1 MKYQAFWYT
10 KIVTVFSTFV
20 FVLPLFCSPSV
31 AQEEQQQIQY
41 SCGTYKGTIP
51 ALIAKTAYDEYVPIQ
66 FISEY
71 FSKKGFTPIERCRI
85 IAEKFQRNMLLGTL
99 YNYVPG
105 TFNNQSVICA
115 SKVDR
120 RSSYPCEDNNVL
132 FTLKPGQK
140 ADDVIDYIVK
150 QAQASSGLLPSEQN
164 SPIIK
169 IKHDQNGE
177 YKVID
182 ANALFSISP
191 SVKK

>member
-1 MKYQAFWYT
+1 MKYQAFWYA

-20 FVLPLFCSPSV
+20 FVLPLFCNPSA
-31 AQEEQQQIQY
+31 AQEEQQQVQY
-41 SCGTYKGTIP
+41 SCGTYKGTTP
-51 ALIAKTAYDEYVPIQ
+51 ALIAKTAYEEYAMIQ

-71 FSKKGFTPIERCRI
+71 FSKRGYTPIERCRI
-85 IAEKFQRNMLLGTL
+85 IAEKFQRNMLLGNL

-105 TFNNQSVICA
+105 TFKNQLVICA

-120 RSSYPCEDNNVL
+120 RSSYPCEENNVL
-132 FTLKPGQK
+132 FTLKPGQE
-140 ADDVIDYIVK
+140 ADNVIDYIVK
-150 QAQASSGLLPSEQN
+150 QAQVSSGLLPSEQS
-164 SPIIK
+164 SPIVK
-169 IKHDQNGE
+169 IRRDQNGE